1 MSVAAS
7 DRIKVLIVGYRKFSE
22 LINAVTPEFAEQ
34 ADITIVESVA
44 TKDVEYE
51 DLIKQYQPDVV
62 ASAGSN
68 AAYLNATLSVPVIS
82 QPVTDTDIIEALAKA
97 RRIAA
102 RVHIFTYHPEGA
114 APQRLFD
121 TLPQLLDI
129 DLVHHNYSTSDEA
142 AQRLLLALAEEDMQV
157 VVGPSFTCHMAEQR
171 QLPAI
176 LIYSKESARELLQRA
191 IEVGRA
197 AHRTG
202 ALERSKD
209 VPPTRFI
216 IRSQH
221 MERIAHLAR
230 TYARSAGAVL
240 LQGESG
246 TGKEHIAHEI
256 HRQCDYA
263 DGPLVAVNCGSIPHE
278 LFESELFGYVDGAFT
293 SSRRGGR
300 VGLVEQ
306 ANGGVLYL
314 DEVGEMPMQ
323 QQVKLLRV
331 LQEKRIRPLG
341 SNREVHLDF
350 KVVAATNRELIEA
363 VRSGEFR
370 DDLYYRLNVLSLQ
383 IPPLR
388 ERVEDIS
395 AIARYYIEQY
405 SKQYGVLFE
414 ARALYGVVGGQFQAY
429 GWPGNVRELQNFI
442 ERLVVNCAE
451 DGVDSISDQRVREIL
466 PELYVETA
474 AVDADAGALKLQE
487 GQAIVDAMTR
497 FNNDKAR
504 VAQYLGISSTTL
516 WRRLKAIQAEAG
528 QVSTVVQRSSNP

>member
-1 MSVAAS
+1 MSVVAS

-22 LINAVTPEFAEQ
+22 LINALTPEFAEQ
-34 ADITIVESVA
+34 AEITIVESVA
-44 TKDVEYE
+44 SKDVEYE

-102 RVHIFTYHPEGA
+102 RVHIFTYHPESA
-114 APQRLFD
+114 APQRLFS

-142 AQRLLLALAEEDMQV
+142 AQRLLLAMAEEDMQV

-171 QLPAI
+171 QMPAI
-176 LIYSKESARELLQRA
+176 LIYSKESARELLHRA
-191 IEVGRA
+191 IDVGRA
-197 AHRTG
+197 AHRVG
-202 ALERSKD
+202 ALASSKD

-216 IRSQH
+216 IRSER
-221 MERIAHLAR
+221 MERVAHLAR
-230 TYARSAGAVL
+230 TYARSTGAVL

-246 TGKEHIAHEI
+246 TGKEHVAHEI
-256 HRQCDYA
+256 HRHSDYA

-300 VGLVEQ
+300 IGLVEQ

-350 KVVAATNRELIEA
+350 KVVAATNRDLRDSVA
-363 VRSGEFR
+363 SGEFR

-383 IPPLR
+383 LPPLR
-388 ERVEDIS
+388 ERADDIT

-414 ARALYGVVGGQFQAY
+414 SRALYAVVGDQFQAY
-429 GWPGNVRELQNFI
+429 GWPGNVRELQNFV

-451 DGVDSISDQRVREIL
+451 DGVGSINDQRVHEIL
-466 PELYVETA
+466 PELY
-474 AVDADAGALKLQE
+474 AVPARADADGGALKLQE
-487 GQAIVDAMTR
+487 GQAILDAMAR
-497 FNNDKAR
+497 FKNDKAR
-504 VAQYLGISSTTL
+504 VAEYLGISSTTL
-516 WRRLKAIQAEAG
+516 WRRLKAIQSETEP
-528 QVSTVVQRSSNP
+528 VSKVVQVGSKP